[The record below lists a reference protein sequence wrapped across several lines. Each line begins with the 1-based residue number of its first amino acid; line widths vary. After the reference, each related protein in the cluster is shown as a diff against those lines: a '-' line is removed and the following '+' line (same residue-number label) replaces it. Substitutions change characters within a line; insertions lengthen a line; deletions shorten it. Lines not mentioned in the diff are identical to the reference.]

1 MTYLWWC
8 FSIPVTYTLCKQYQ
22 PIQFVGI
29 FQSGS
34 FCILAAS
41 FELLSYRNKSRMVF
55 HFLSIFGHEK
65 LNTCLENS
73 GTVGEKCRSFFLACK
88 QNKCVYWRL
97 SLKCISSFL
106 KRLLMY
112 LHSLRN
118 FDVQGVIKLHT
129 ILEAILSFYWILHGN
144 GKYTFGYIQ
153 TPLVLS

>member
-1 MTYLWWC
+1 M
-8 FSIPVTYTLCKQYQ
+8 
-22 PIQFVGI
+22 
-29 FQSGS
+29 
-34 FCILAAS
+34 
-41 FELLSYRNKSRMVF
+41 LSYRNKYRMAF

-118 FDVQGVIKLHT
+118 FDVQGVIKLQT
-129 ILEAILSFYWILHGN
+129 ILDAILSFYWIVHGN
-144 GKYTFGYIQ
+144 GKYIFRYIQ
-153 TPLVLS
+153 ITFNMRYNRYLVCLYFTHSIWYIYVYI

>member
-1 MTYLWWC
+1 M
-8 FSIPVTYTLCKQYQ
+8 
-22 PIQFVGI
+22 
-29 FQSGS
+29 
-34 FCILAAS
+34 A
-41 FELLSYRNKSRMVF
+41 F

-129 ILEAILSFYWILHGN
+129 ILKAILSFYIIVHNN
-144 GKYTFGYIQ
+144 GKYILRCIQKTLNVILHFGEVFSIKIMISFYLYIQ
-153 TPLVLS
+153 TVWSKDAKTCYIVMFSRTY